1 VKDAVVMR
9 GAATPRAWVAAACA
23 AVAWPPL
30 IAFNVPPSA
39 TFFNQAAAFAGW
51 GAFLLCLASRLP
63 VRSWPRS
70 AGVTS
75 LLAAFALLALAA
87 AAAPFWTGL
96 PSSLALSSI
105 GIIAGAALVFVIAAG
120 ISEAGLARP
129 AFDAFCI
136 GLIVAG
142 LASSAVGLLQVYAP
156 GWPDG
161 DWIARTPTVGRA
173 VGNMRQPN
181 HLSSLL
187 LWSIVAVV
195 WLRERGR
202 MPDRLAW
209 IAAAV
214 LMDVIV
220 LSGSRTGAVGCF
232 VLALW
237 GALDRRLSR
246 RARIALV
253 VAPVAYAV
261 LWVAALQ
268 ISHLTHLVFGGETR
282 FSTHGDVSSSRFAI
296 WSNTLRLIA
305 MHPLAGVGFDEFNFA
320 WTLTPFPDRPGAF
333 FDHTHDIVLQ
343 FIVELGVPLGLVTL
357 GLLTFALQAAIRQ
370 AIADRGDGPPV
381 TRAAVVMV
389 LMVLVHSLLEYPLWY
404 SYFLFPAAFA
414 FGLCLA
420 RPSSEPAASRKRETA
435 DAPARV
441 TRPWLLAAMVMP
453 LVAAVSMWDYSRVVV
468 IFAPPP
474 DAGSLEDR
482 IEAGRHSWFFAPHA
496 DYAAATTAA
505 HPSTT
510 MPSFKIATHY
520 LLDTRLMMAWA
531 RALEEAGDDESARY
545 IAQRL
550 REFRNEASASFF
562 APCEDT
568 TVAQADLP
576 FQCKPPTRAFT
587 YEDFR

>member
-1 VKDAVVMR
+1 MKAS
-9 GAATPRAWVAAACA
+9 RAGEGLPLAWTLAACL

-30 IAFNVPPSA
+30 IAYNVPPSA

-51 GAFLLCLASRLP
+51 GAFLLCLASRLSP
-63 VRSWPRS
+63 RTWPRS
-70 AGVTS
+70 AGLRS
-75 LLAAFALLALAA
+75 LLASLAVLMGAA
-87 AAAPFWTGL
+87 AAAPWWTGL
-96 PSSLALSSI
+96 PPSLALSSV
-105 GIIAGAALVFVIAAG
+105 GVIAAAAFVSIIAAG
-120 ISEAGLARP
+120 VCEAGLSRP

-136 GLIVAG
+136 GLVVAG
-142 LASSAVGLLQVYAP
+142 LASAAVGLLQVYAP
-156 GWPDG
+156 RFPDG
-161 DWIARTPTVGRA
+161 DWIARTPVVGRA

-202 MPDRLAW
+202 VPDRLAW

-232 VLALW
+232 VLASW

-246 RARIALV
+246 PARIALI

-261 LWVAALQ
+261 LWVAALE
-268 ISHLTHLVFGGETR
+268 ISHVTHVVFGGETR

-296 WSNTLRLIA
+296 WSNTLQLIA
-305 MHPLAGVGFDEFNFA
+305 MHPLAGVGFGEFNFA
-320 WTLTPFPDRPGAF
+320 WTLTPFPDRPVQF

-343 FIVELGVPLGLVTL
+343 FIVELGIPL
-357 GLLTFALQAAIRQ
+357 GLLTLALLLFALRVAVRRAV
-370 AIADRGDGPPV
+370 ADRGDGAPV
-381 TRAAVVMV
+381 TRAALVMV

-420 RPSSEPAASRKRETA
+420 GPPRDAAASQANQGLDGKTTT
-435 DAPARV
+435 
-441 TRPWLLAAMVMP
+441 TRPWVLAAMVMP
-453 LVAAVSMWDYSRVVV
+453 LIAAVSLWDYSRVVV
-468 IFAPPP
+468 IFAPPA
-474 DAGSLEDR
+474 DAGPLEDR

-505 HPSTT
+505 HPATT
-510 MPSFKIATHY
+510 MNSFKVATHY

-531 RALEEAGDDESARY
+531 RALEEAGDDERARY
-545 IAQRL
+545 VAQRL
-550 REFRNEASASFF
+550 REFRNEGSDSFF
-562 APCEDT
+562 APCVDANAPAAER
-568 TVAQADLP
+568 P
-576 FQCKPPTRAFT
+576 FQCKAPTRTFT